1 MNRPEKEEYD
11 AYDERYI
18 SLADE
23 NDLLGSL
30 AAQPGE
36 LRQLLEGLPDERGS
50 YAYDEGKWTIK
61 EVVGHLIDGERMF
74 AYRILRI
81 SRGDTTPIEGFEQD
95 GYIENARSNGRR
107 MADLLEEF
115 RLLREA
121 NLFFLNNL
129 IEKDWLRM
137 GTASGLP
144 VSVRALAYI
153 MAGHIKHHVHI
164 LNERYL
170 VNLND

>member
-1 MNRPEKEEYD
+1 MTKPENAEYD
-11 AYDERYI
+11 AYYGGYI

-30 AAQPGE
+30 SAQPAE
-36 LRQLLEGLPDERGS
+36 LAQMLDGLSDERGS
-50 YAYDEGKWTIK
+50 YAYQEDKWTIK

-95 GYIENARSNGRR
+95 GYIENAHSNGRQ

-121 NLFFLNNL
+121 NLFLLKNL
-129 IEKDWLRM
+129 KEEDWVRM

-144 VSVRALAYI
+144 ISVRALAYI
-153 MAGHIKHHVHI
+153 MSGHITHHVNI
-164 LNERYL
+164 LKTRYL
-170 VNLND
+170 A

>member
-1 MNRPEKEEYD
+1 MTKPEKAEYG
-11 AYDERYI
+11 AYYERYI
-18 SLADE
+18 SLVDE
-23 NDLLGSL
+23 NSLLGSL
-30 AAQPGE
+30 SAQPDE
-36 LRQLLEGLPDERGS
+36 LSQLLDGLSEDRGS

-61 EVVGHLIDGERMF
+61 EVVGHLVDGERMF

-81 SRGDTTPIEGFEQD
+81 SRGDATPIEGFEQD
-95 GYIENARSNGRR
+95 GYIENAHSNGRR

-121 NLFFLNNL
+121 NLFLLRNL
-129 IEKDWLRM
+129 KEEDWLRM

-153 MAGHIKHHVHI
+153 MSGHITHHVNI
-164 LNERYL
+164 LKTRYL
-170 VNLND
+170 A

>member
-1 MNRPEKEEYD
+1 MQKPEKAEYD
-11 AYDERYI
+11 AYYERYV
-18 SLADE
+18 SLVDE
-23 NDLLGSL
+23 STLFGTL

-36 LRQLLEGLPDERGS
+36 LSDLLGKLPDERGTFA
-50 YAYDEGKWTIK
+50 YAEDKWSIK
-61 EVVGHLIDGERMF
+61 EVLGHLIDGERMF

-81 SRGDTTPIEGFEQD
+81 SRADTTPIEGFEQD
-95 GYIENARSNGRR
+95 GYIENAHSNGRSIV
-107 MADLLEEF
+107 DLVQEF

-121 NLFFLNNL
+121 NMFMLNNL
-129 IEKDWLRM
+129 NEEDCLRM

-153 MAGHIKHHVHI
+153 MCGHIQHHCNI

-170 VNLND
+170 VK